1 MHLKDRIQIRI
12 WKLLPPNFPTDLAE
26 AFDDAKRAFWKAAA
40 PAELSK
46 EKMVPRLSAAGAA
59 GVPGSDR

>member
-1 MHLKDRIQIRI
+1 MNLKDRIQIRI
-12 WKLLPPNFPTDLAE
+12 WRLLPPNFPTDLAE

-46 EKMVPRLSAAGAA
+46 
-59 GVPGSDR
+59 